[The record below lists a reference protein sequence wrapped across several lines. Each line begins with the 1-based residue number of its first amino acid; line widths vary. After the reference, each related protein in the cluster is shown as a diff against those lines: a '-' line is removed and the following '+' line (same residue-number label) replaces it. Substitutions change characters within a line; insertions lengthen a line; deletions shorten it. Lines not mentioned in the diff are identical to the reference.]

1 MALPYF
7 NSKDFSDRSASF
19 PQQGLYLRRAKVIKV
34 DHNKGVIDVEFLDFG
49 GNRKQIPFAA
59 AAHGM
64 FDVPVVGAVVLLAFD
79 QIFGAYIVGYLRF
92 GYADIVGYHPPAD
105 AHTTRPIV
113 IQPNPGDLLLT
124 SYVENPSLTATPIPT
139 GSSIHIR
146 NTGLIAVQDMLGQYL
161 TINPSIDNPTI
172 SQSSMSYHC
181 HTEAGL
187 LDFGLVKRNID
198 VDGETS
204 LQVLNTDAE
213 LMSNN
218 NPNALTEFKLRLWET
233 ADSSL
238 DTLPEATKPFIELTM
253 GTKVEEAG
261 VGAYQ
266 LEKSPENENITVQL
280 KTFNVQNNNQIA
292 KFDLTID
299 KAGNVSVTAAGAV
312 TINVGGDAS
321 VVATGNVS
329 VSAKTVSVD
338 YTDIKLSSATN
349 KVLLDSFVGK
359 FNNHTHTSA
368 APGSPTTT
376 PIIPVTESTVTSKNV
391 KVS

>member
-1 MALPYF
+1 VLSYF
-7 NSKDFSDRSASF
+7 DYSDFKDVSASF
-19 PQQGLYLRRAKVIKV
+19 PTPELYLRRAKIIAV
-34 DHNKGVIDVEFLDFG
+34 DHNRGLVDVEFLDYGGIRQQVPFG
-49 GNRKQIPFAA
+49 VPGHNI
-59 AAHGM
+59 

-92 GYADIVGYHPPAD
+92 GYADIVGYRPPAD

-124 SYVENPSLTATPIPT
+124 SYIENPSLTATPIPT
-139 GSSIHIR
+139 GSSVHIR
-146 NTGLIAVQDMLGQYL
+146 NTGLIAVQDMLGQYI
-161 TINPSIDNPTI
+161 TVNPSIDNPTI

-198 VDGETS
+198 VEGETS

-238 DTLPEATKPFIELTM
+238 ATLPEATKPFIELTM

-312 TINVGGDAS
+312 TINVGGNANI
-321 VVATGNVS
+321 VATGNVV
-329 VSAKTVSVD
+329 VSAPKVSVD
-338 YTDIKLSSATN
+338 SENIELSSATN
-349 KVLLDSFVGK
+349 KVLLDSFVGQ
-359 FNNHTHTSA
+359 FNGHTHPSSGGPTGTPT
-368 APGSPTTT
+368 APVVS
-376 PIIPVTESTVTSKNV
+376 STVTSKNV